1 MLALSCCFFPTSTL
15 TTTFDVGPTSH
26 YYLGYVF
33 LWDVLLFAC
42 EKDFLQYIYKVS
54 LWCVFSSSWLAILMW
69 EASQVSFRSYIYK
82 VSFAAISQ
90 WYYQW
95 YCSLMITSRGYSH
108 WKGIRVCAPVEGINS
123 RSLGRSLDPQ
133 FTEYHPFFKTNFF
146 FLNPKCSQNVIKDLY
161 F

>member
-1 MLALSCCFFPTSTL
+1 MPGPHPEDYNPGAQLNFFMMLALSCCFFSTSTL

-33 LWDVLLFAC
+33 LWVVLLFAC

-69 EASQVSFRSYIYK
+69 EASQVSFRCYIYK

-95 YCSLMITSRGYSH
+95 YCSLMITSRGGTH
-108 WKGIRVCAPVEGINS
+108 IEKGYGYVPQSRVSIHAPSAV
-123 RSLGRSLDPQ
+123 P
-133 FTEYHPFFKTNFF
+133 
-146 FLNPKCSQNVIKDLY
+146 
-161 F
+161 

>member
-1 MLALSCCFFPTSTL
+1 MPGPHPEDYNPGAQLNFFMMLALRFFFPTSTL

-95 YCSLMITSRGYSH
+95 YCSLMITSRGVLTL
-108 WKGIRVCAPVEGINS
+108 KRGTGMCPS
-123 RSLGRSLDPQ
+123 RGYQ
-133 FTEYHPFFKTNFF
+133 FTLPRPFPRPPVHRVSSV
-146 FLNPKCSQNVIKDLY
+146 L
-161 F
+161 